1 MYTRIIEKISA
12 VLYEAKAEFKPL
24 QKIQLQTQFS

>member
-12 VLYEAKAEFKPL
+12 VLYEAKVESKPL